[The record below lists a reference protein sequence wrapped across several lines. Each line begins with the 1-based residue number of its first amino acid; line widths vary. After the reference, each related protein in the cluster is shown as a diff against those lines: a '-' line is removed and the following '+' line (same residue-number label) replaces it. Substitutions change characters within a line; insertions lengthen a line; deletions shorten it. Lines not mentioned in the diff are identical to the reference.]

1 MSFHERLVA
10 HGWPRDFGSGK
21 SPAMSYATV
30 QGPEA
35 LVEKFRNSS
44 VMLETFDYR
53 PRVSPLPQSILHQ
66 ADLDQLFHTRESA
79 TRTASQ
85 TNRKFMPRV
94 GDELAFPG
102 PNNEAKLQRS
112 RQKAETQGRQFRLA
126 LFFVDVTD
134 LNLGL

>member
-1 MSFHERLVA
+1 
-10 HGWPRDFGSGK
+10 
-21 SPAMSYATV
+21 
-30 QGPEA
+30 
-35 LVEKFRNSS
+35 
-44 VMLETFDYR
+44 MLETFDYR

-66 ADLDQLFHTRESA
+66 ADLDQLFHTCESA

-112 RQKAETQGRQFRLA
+112 RQNAETQGKQAIPVSFSSSLA
-126 LFFVDVTD
+126 LLTPIQVSGQPTPARTSVVLDTQ
-134 LNLGL
+134 LTIGATPTPSPCSTLLRPRRR